1 MMTYRIGTGLIERPR
16 FEVSEDCHG
25 RVFSVL
31 DLDVDIFC
39 GIVARDVTGVTFQT
53 WCGETFRI
61 PPHCGTGDRVL
72 FGRSEYQASA
82 VQLV

>member
-1 MMTYRIGTGLIERPR
+1 MRTYRIGTGLMDRPR

-25 RVFSVL
+25 KIFSVL

-61 PPHCGTGDRVL
+61 PPHNGGPDREL
-72 FGRSEYQASA
+72 HGRSEYQAGS
-82 VQLV
+82 VRLV

>member
-1 MMTYRIGTGLIERPR
+1 MKTYRIGTGLMDRPR

-25 RVFSVL
+25 NVFSVL

-39 GIVARDVTGVTFQT
+39 AIVARDVTGVSFQT
-53 WCGETFRI
+53 WCGESFRI
-61 PPHCGTGDRVL
+61 PPSGHSQEREL
-72 FGRSEYQASA
+72 YGRSEYQAGA